1 MKRCAICGEIV
12 DDSVTVC
19 PVCKA
24 TKFIPIDDSAEIKF
38 ACVDGPDFDGHLVNY
53 DELMNRN
60 AAYKAQEEEN
70 KKTHICRMTQLANE
84 LIK

>member
-24 TKFIPIDDSAEIKF
+24 TKFVPIDENAEIKF
-38 ACVDGPDFDGHLVNY
+38 ACVPAQNAFMAAKPPHGRHI
-53 DELMNRN
+53 RN
-60 AAYKAQEEEN
+60 AYLGRGCYAAAYGYLFSAFY
-70 KKTHICRMTQLANE
+70 TP
-84 LIK
+84 